1 MKQRIA
7 YFDLLKGIA
16 IFLVVMGHA
25 LTMCIRQIDAAFLFK
40 IIGEIHMPI
49 FFFISGFLTY
59 KATADRDFVSPD
71 LKKRF
76 IQLIIPFFVVSA
88 LWIWYFPHSH
98 LLSPISSCL
107 QDMYCSY
114 WKDGYWFTLCLFELF
129 VICLPLS
136 KTFSMLRS
144 LWQQIAITIAVYAV
158 LIILS
163 AYVSFPDENFDIAG
177 IGLLTRFFPIFMAG
191 IFANK
196 YKEAYHHI
204 CTDSLWFTIAVVAFT
219 LSWYS
224 VVYPWDLPMLP
235 SWSKYIASPVEHL
248 SLIVIAVAAISPWS
262 AKEFAPG
269 HRPSAVARYFDFLG
283 KESLSIYLL
292 HYFFLFPL
300 TPLQVPLQEIGLP
313 LVPLTLITAAIAFA
327 VVAITLFVAHLIGK
341 SRLLSLLLIGKNQF

>member
-40 IIGEIHMPI
+40 ILGEIHMPV

-59 KATADRDFVSPD
+59 KTSSGSDFVSPK

-76 IQLIIPFFVVSA
+76 IQLIVPFFVVSA

-98 LLSPISSCL
+98 LMSPISSCL

-129 VICLPLS
+129 LIYLPLS
-136 KTFSMLRS
+136 RILSKLQS
-144 LWQQIAITIAVYAV
+144 LWQQIAVTVIVYIA
-158 LIILS
+158 LILLS

-196 YKEAYHHI
+196 YKNAYRRI
-204 CTDSLWFTIAVVAFT
+204 CTDSRWFTIASILFIF
-219 LSWYS
+219 SWYS
-224 VVYPWDLPMLP
+224 VVYPWDLPFLP
-235 SWSKYIASPVEHL
+235 NWSSYVASPIEHF
-248 SLIVIAVAAISPWS
+248 SLIVIAVSVISPWS
-262 AKEFAPG
+262 DKQFATG
-269 HRPSAVARYFDFLG
+269 HSPSLVARYFDYLG

-292 HYFFLFPL
+292 HYFLLFPL
-300 TPLQVPLQEIGLP
+300 TPLQAPLQEIGLP
-313 LVPLTLITAAIAFA
+313 LVPLSLISAIVAFLVIA
-327 VVAITLFVAHLIGK
+327 VTLFVAHLIGK
-341 SRLLSLLLIGKNQF
+341 SKLLSLLLIGKNQF